1 MVLIIERLKRRLK
14 MNRLIL
20 SGLALLFTASS
31 ALAADLAIRKAPP
44 PAPPPPLWTGPFIG
58 AAIGADFGNLSDDV
72 SGKTLY
78 CGGISCGSATSE
90 QYFFA
95 PTNSSDDKTSFTGG
109 VQIGYNYQFD
119 SRFVLGGVVDI
130 MALDRSASTSFT
142 TPPIPIGGGSTETRS
157 YSDSIKNNWL
167 ATVRLRAGP
176 TFDNLWIY
184 GTGGLA
190 LAQLKS
196 NSSTVTTW
204 YIPGWDPQI
213 AASGSGSTSGVRAGY
228 VVGGGAEY
236 KLSPNWSI
244 FGEYLYYDV
253 RQSYTVTVIPN
264 TELTGITGTASY
276 GVNAKANGSLVKLGV
291 NYTFQT
297 H

>member
-1 MVLIIERLKRRLK
+1 MVLIVERLKRRLK

-20 SGLALLFTASS
+20 SGLALLFTAGS

-44 PAPPPPLWTGPFIG
+44 PAPPPPLWTGPFLGASIG
-58 AAIGADFGNLSDDV
+58 AGFGDSSNDV

-78 CGGISCGSATSE
+78 CGGINCSSATSE

-95 PTNSSDDKTSFTGG
+95 PTSSSDDGASFAGG
-109 VQIGYNYQFD
+109 AQVGYNYQFD
-119 SRFVLGGVVDI
+119 PRFVVGGVVDFT
-130 MALDRSASTSFT
+130 AFNRSGSTSFT

-157 YSDSIKNNWL
+157 YSDSFKNNWL
-167 ATVRLRAGP
+167 VTARLRAGP

-190 LAQLKS
+190 LAHLNS
-196 NSSTVTTW
+196 SSSTVTTW

-213 AASGSGSTSGVRAGY
+213 AASGSGSTSGVGVGY

-244 FGEYLYYDV
+244 FGEYLYYAV
-253 RQSYTVTVIPN
+253 NQSYTVIVTPN
-264 TELTGITGTASY
+264 TELTGVSGSASY
-276 GVNAKANGSLVKLGV
+276 GVTNKVNGSLVKLGV